1 VRLSPVSAVWKAW
14 CSMRMK
20 SAGEHAKLY
29 VAEGDMLV
37 NAGVE
42 VKVNAPLARE
52 RVNWKF
58 VKGNAQ

>member
-1 VRLSPVSAVWKAW
+1 
-14 CSMRMK
+14 MRMK